1 MLTEKQAILI
11 LGGSEMAYQLAK
23 TLQNE
28 EGLRVISSLAGRTKN
43 PRLPAGEWRIGGFG
57 GVEGLV
63 KFLHNYN
70 IRMMIDATH
79 PFARNIKANALKAAR
94 LSGVSLLRLQHPP
107 WQQQIGDYWI
117 EVDDENQAAAI
128 LPMGA
133 TVFLA
138 LGRQHLHAFRQRQ
151 DVNFIARMIEKPD
164 NFSSFSL
171 EQFPKSVKR
180 FSDKNCGKN
189 KELEHSVEPNETKNA
204 LMKII
209 LDRPKNKDQEIFLL
223 RNYKVDYLVCRNS
236 GAQTSY
242 AKIAAARDL
251 SLPVVM
257 ITPSPLGESIPT
269 VINIQAALNHI
280 RQFLNKG

>member
-57 GVEGLV
+57 GVDGLV
-63 KFLHNYN
+63 NFLHNYK
-70 IRMMIDATH
+70 IRLMIDATH

-94 LSGVSLLRLQHPP
+94 LSGVCLLRLQHPP
-107 WQQQIGDYWI
+107 WQQQIGDYWM

-128 LPMGA
+128 LPTGA

-164 NFSSFSL
+164 DFPSFS
-171 EQFPKSVKR
+171 
-180 FSDKNCGKN
+180 
-189 KELEHSVEPNETKNA
+189 

-223 RNYKVDYLVCRNS
+223 RDYKIDYLVCRNS

-257 ITPSPLGESIPT
+257 IKPPSLPIDIA
-269 VINIQAALNHI
+269 VITDIEAARNYVNRLFKQGIIDH
-280 RQFLNKG
+280 QKPY